1 MSTVTVDEALTR
13 LGDIDRAR
21 RARGASATIA
31 TVAFGQ
37 LLFASFVYGHGR
49 GPVQMQPS
57 EVLLGMLAAL
67 LVSLVVAPFLV
78 RRRRRKEAEFA
89 GRANEGR
96 HARRI
101 LAYGDYFVVSG
112 EVILYDMVERFRAH
126 GDQLELRYWDPRHEG
141 PVLRE
146 IEAPTPL
153 VERLARRFEA
163 AGARGETE
171 STSSSSSPGKANA
184 GESAAVSSL
193 PEPDRIQ

>member
-1 MSTVTVDEALTR
+1 MSTVTVDEALAR

-21 RARGASATIA
+21 RVRSLSATIA

-49 GPVQMQPS
+49 GPVPMRAS
-57 EVLLGMLAAL
+57 EVLLGMLGAL
-67 LVSLVVAPFLV
+67 IASLLVAPFMV
-78 RRRRRKEAEFA
+78 RRRRKKDAQFGGKA
-89 GRANEGR
+89 QEGR

-101 LAYGDYFVVSG
+101 LAHDDHFVVSG
-112 EVILYDMVERFRAH
+112 EVILYDMVERFRAD

-146 IEAPTPL
+146 IVAAQPL

-163 AGARGETE
+163 AGARGEPDSAE
-171 STSSSSSPGKANA
+171 ASGRRSEGAPGP
-184 GESAAVSSL
+184 SADSAL

>member
-49 GPVQMQPS
+49 GPVPMRAS

-67 LVSLVVAPFLV
+67 LASLVVAPFMV
-78 RRRRRKEAEFA
+78 RRRRKKEAEFV

-101 LAYGDYFVVSG
+101 LAYDDYFVVSG
-112 EVILYDMVERFRAH
+112 EVILFDMVERFRAK
-126 GDQLELRYWDPRHEG
+126 DDRLELRYWDPRHEG
-141 PVLRE
+141 P
-146 IEAPTPL
+146 
-153 VERLARRFEA
+153 ARPA
-163 AGARGETE
+163 VRGGGG
-171 STSSSSSPGKANA
+171 P
-184 GESAAVSSL
+184 
-193 PEPDRIQ
+193 R